1 VAETE
6 HTGKGNPLD
15 GSLSGDGERGW
26 VGGHAAP
33 RGSSAVSAWRSTASG
48 RGAPRETVR
57 CPPRQ
62 LVLRRGAPR
71 GGGWVDTQHHAVR
84 VLSVPGD
91 LPRAG
96 DGAVS
101 TASAGVK
108 GPLEARTT
116 RQRKPALQ
124 HITSGTRSS
133 SSSSSGGYPTH
144 L

>member
-1 VAETE
+1 MAETE

-62 LVLRRGAPR
+62 LVSQEGLE
-71 GGGWVDTQHHAVR
+71 
-84 VLSVPGD
+84 
-91 LPRAG
+91 
-96 DGAVS
+96 
-101 TASAGVK
+101 

>member
-1 VAETE
+1 M
-6 HTGKGNPLD
+6 G
-15 GSLSGDGERGW
+15 GW
-26 VGGHAAP
+26 T
-33 RGSSAVSAWRSTASG
+33 RSTT
-48 RGAPRETVR
+48 RFECCQCLEIYRERETVR

-62 LVLRRGAPR
+62 LVSQEGLE
-71 GGGWVDTQHHAVR
+71 
-84 VLSVPGD
+84 
-91 LPRAG
+91 
-96 DGAVS
+96 
-101 TASAGVK
+101 